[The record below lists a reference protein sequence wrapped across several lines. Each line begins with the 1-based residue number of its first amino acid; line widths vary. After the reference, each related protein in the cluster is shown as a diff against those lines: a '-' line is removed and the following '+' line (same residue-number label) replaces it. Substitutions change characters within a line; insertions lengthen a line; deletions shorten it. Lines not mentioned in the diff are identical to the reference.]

1 MSRVHLLISGRVQ
14 GVTFRAST
22 KRKAQ
27 SLGLKGWV
35 RNTDDG
41 KVEAVIEGEK
51 EKIEKLIEWAKRG
64 PRLADVENIKI
75 NWKEGKNKFDEF
87 QIRY

>member
-27 SLGLKGWV
+27 SLELKGWV

-51 EKIEKLIEWAKRG
+51 EKIEELIEWAERG